1 MSDDSTGDT
10 GDEKNEPGSVV
21 RVAQTLTPDIVRRNF
36 ALKFGIVLLVMALS
50 IGVIGF
56 GATTLVTAETEANVE
71 AEFESDA
78 NQEAD
83 IVEQWIDSNSLQTEI
98 QANKGEY
105 GEDRDSVNAELRD
118 DNARAADDVHSLHIL
133 EDDDIEGLRV
143 FASADDTVDPD
154 TPLAEF
160 DDREWM
166 FEGAGGEIRLEITN
180 LQTDPNDPEAS
191 EVFVSDTYEA
201 DGEQVVAFIAQTAA
215 DPDRYLLTEVRVD
228 EVQETLRGATE
239 GDVGFTQVVS
249 TGDYLGEEGDI
260 NRVMMDARGDGGSL
274 LSVYAENDATLA
286 PLQSDTQSGVF
297 SDMSADPDV
306 LDEDYAVG
314 YSSVDGTDWVVLAH
328 GPRSEVFGFVD
339 TMSTWGLIATAFAVL
354 LIGVTGAGLG
364 YSTST
369 SIDRLT
375 RKTDEIREGNLEV
388 DLTSSRIDNI
398 GRLYGGFGEMRDAL
412 ILQIERSEEARQEAE
427 HTRAEAEEMTA
438 YLQEKAE
445 EYSEIMQHVS
455 SGDLTQR
462 MEQDGTEESM
472 DQIAAQFNGMIEEL
486 EKTTGQ
492 LKSYVDEV
500 EEAGSEVESSAGTVK
515 QASEQ
520 VADSIQKISDDAYTQ
535 KERLETISTT
545 MDEVATQLD
554 SFAAEYDSDD
564 LDAALTQIDAVATNL
579 NEVATLSEETMAES
593 QHVAGAA
600 EEQAAELN
608 EVSERANDLQR
619 YAAPLRDI
627 LGRFETEAEHEFVF
641 SVGPTGGIASP
652 SRRSDGGSEEEKQE

>member
-1 MSDDSTGDT
+1 MSEDDADSAG
-10 GDEKNEPGSVV
+10 GEADEQRSVV
-21 RVAQTLTPDIVRRNF
+21 SAVQSLTPDVIRQNF
-36 ALKFGIVLLVMALS
+36 ALKFGLVLLVMALS

-56 GATTLVTAETEANVE
+56 AATTLVTAETEANVE
-71 AEFESDA
+71 SQFESDA

-83 IVEQWIDSNSLQTEI
+83 IVEQWIESNSLQTEI

-105 GEDRDSVNAELRD
+105 GEDRDAVNAELRD
-118 DNARAADDVHSLHIL
+118 DLARAGDDVHSLHIL

-143 FASADDTVDPD
+143 FASADDAIDPD

-166 FEGAGGEIRLEITN
+166 FEAAGGDIRLEIIN

-215 DPDRYLLTEVRVD
+215 DPDRFLLTEVTVD
-228 EVQETLRGATE
+228 AVQETLRGAQEDDT
-239 GDVGFTQVVS
+239 GFTQVVK
-249 TGDYLGEEGDI
+249 TGAYLGDGDD
-260 NRVMMDARGDGGSL
+260 NQVMMDARGDAGSL

-286 PLQSDTQSGVF
+286 PLQSDQQSGVF
-297 SDMSADPDV
+297 SNMDADPDV

-314 YSSVDGTDWVVLAH
+314 YSSVDGTDWVVLSH
-328 GPRSEVFGFVD
+328 GPRSDVFGFVD
-339 TMSTWGLIATAFAVL
+339 TLSTWGLIATAFAVL

-369 SIDRLT
+369 AIDRLT
-375 RKTDEIREGNLEV
+375 RKTEEIREGNLEV
-388 DLTSSRIDNI
+388 DLTSSRVDNI
-398 GRLYGGFGEMRDAL
+398 GRLYEGFAAMRDAL
-412 ILQIERSEEARQEAE
+412 ITQIERSEEARKEAE
-427 HTRAEAEEMTA
+427 QARTEAEAMTE

-472 DQIAAQFNGMIEEL
+472 DQIAAEFNGMIEEL

-500 EEAGSEVESSAGTVK
+500 EEAGSEVETSAGTVK

-535 KERLETISTT
+535 KERLETISST
-545 MDEVATQLD
+545 MDEVADQLD
-554 SFAAEYDSDD
+554 VFADEHDIDD
-564 LDAALTQIDAVATNL
+564 FDDTLGQIDEVATDI
-579 NEVATLSEETMAES
+579 NEVANLSEETMAES

-641 SVGPTGGIASP
+641 SVGPTGGVASP
-652 SRRSDGGSEEEKQE
+652 SSRSDGGSDEESE